1 MQVLTNVK
9 FFHTQ
14 EVTNNLLFH
23 RISILQREFWLKPGV
38 LVVEDRLPITVILA
52 AVQVDIQK
60 QL

>member
-1 MQVLTNVK
+1 
-9 FFHTQ
+9 
-14 EVTNNLLFH
+14 
-23 RISILQREFWLKPGV
+23 LKPGV